1 MDKYEMRRSA
11 LQELIDSLGWGGI
24 SKVAKRIEKTPS
36 YVSRML
42 LPPTKPNF
50 KRIGEDTADLITAA
64 FPHWLDQYQSP
75 GGRFANWQNMQL
87 GMRLPT
93 IPAHR
98 VPVVGTASLGD
109 DGYWAEMDYPVG
121 AGDGMVQFDSNDA
134 NAYAI
139 RCRGASMMPRIRDGE
154 FVVVEPNRTPIPG
167 DDVLVKHIDGR
178 VMVKRFLYERDGM
191 IHLLSINEAFPPHA
205 FPRDQIE
212 VFHPVGGIAMRS
224 MWVPE

>member
-1 MDKYEMRRSA
+1 MSTLADR
-11 LQELIDSLGWGGI
+11 LN
-24 SKVAKRIEKTPS
+24 
-36 YVSRML
+36 SRMAEL
-42 LPPTKPNF
+42 GLTQDELAKLAKISQSAIHKLCSGKAQQTRKLVQIADALKVQPEWLETG
-50 KRIGEDTADLITAA
+50 RIPKFYGMDESGYASVT
-64 FPHWLDQYQSP
+64 
-75 GGRFANWQNMQL
+75 L
-87 GMRLPT
+87 GMKLPA
-93 IPAHR
+93 IPANR

-109 DGYWAEMDYPVG
+109 NGYWAEMDYPVG
-121 AGDGMVQFDSNDA
+121 AGDGVVQFDSNDA

-167 DDVLVKHIDGR
+167 DDVLVKHLDGR

-191 IHLLSINEAFPPHA
+191 IHLISINEAYPPHA

-212 VFHPVGGIAMRS
+212 LFHPVGGIAMKS